1 MGLVNAMVSY
11 TTALAK
17 SSASVLIGD
26 GNRFNAKNVGF
37 GAYVGNEN
45 GKNPT
50 AWVDQFS
57 FGISGFGLGTAG
69 ENATAKTVT
78 SATVNVGN
86 EIYTKES
93 NTDTENETSDVDLTI
108 EAKNYASR
116 KAEAQNIGGSVV
128 KITVN
133 GVDAISDAQDSVS
146 VSAGGGHVKNL
157 DMMATGFS
165 YSDTSAYYFGV
176 DLIAAGAGAK
186 GYNYFKNNA
195 DAAVSGNWKAGRM
208 TINATQHD
216 AVDTTSEKNGGG
228 VATYGTMRGIID
240 TRKDGKA
247 THATV
252 NVKADTSI
260 QADSIDIQAKNSV
273 DTSYKKKYK
282 YQVQGNGAPI
292 LLGASAA
299 TSDNMIYKEAFVN
312 IGNNAQIVTSRA
324 QNYNAFSDARLDNA
338 VYSYLWGA
346 IESADSYA
354 KTDAQFTNKV
364 NVGSGAILKTTAAN
378 RASDNSSDH
387 SITLSASDNTESRVF
402 AEVHVAALLGIS
414 SLADAR
420 RPTAGAVARRKGLRL
435 RRGQRK
441 RQGLDM

>member
-1 MGLVNAMVSY
+1 
-11 TTALAK
+11 
-17 SSASVLIGD
+17 
-26 GNRFNAKNVGF
+26 
-37 GAYVGNEN
+37 
-45 GKNPT
+45 
-50 AWVDQFS
+50 
-57 FGISGFGLGTAG
+57 
-69 ENATAKTVT
+69 
-78 SATVNVGN
+78 
-86 EIYTKES
+86 
-93 NTDTENETSDVDLTI
+93 
-108 EAKNYASR
+108 
-116 KAEAQNIGGSVV
+116 
-128 KITVN
+128 
-133 GVDAISDAQDSVS
+133 
-146 VSAGGGHVKNL
+146 
-157 DMMATGFS
+157 MMATGFS

-414 SLADAR
+414 SLADAQNK
-420 RPTAGAVARRKGLRL
+420 VARTNTVTVAKEAFMQSEGDLNLYAGKSQYGNSVLKQGSYAEGYVTVINAGVKAKYTMETSTNNQVVVEEDAVGKAVKNINLQAIQGNVNIYKMAKEYRSDDQSSLRQAL
-435 RRGQRK
+435 PKDSKLTASQNNFVQVDGRLTSGQRNK
-441 RQGLDM
+441 LVISIQFL

>member
-1 MGLVNAMVSY
+1 
-11 TTALAK
+11 
-17 SSASVLIGD
+17 
-26 GNRFNAKNVGF
+26 
-37 GAYVGNEN
+37 
-45 GKNPT
+45 
-50 AWVDQFS
+50 
-57 FGISGFGLGTAG
+57 
-69 ENATAKTVT
+69 
-78 SATVNVGN
+78 
-86 EIYTKES
+86 
-93 NTDTENETSDVDLTI
+93 
-108 EAKNYASR
+108 
-116 KAEAQNIGGSVV
+116 
-128 KITVN
+128 
-133 GVDAISDAQDSVS
+133 
-146 VSAGGGHVKNL
+146 
-157 DMMATGFS
+157 
-165 YSDTSAYYFGV
+165 
-176 DLIAAGAGAK
+176 
-186 GYNYFKNNA
+186 
-195 DAAVSGNWKAGRM
+195 M

-414 SLADAR
+414 SLADAQNKVVR
-420 RPTAGAVARRKGLRL
+420 TNTVTVAKEAFMQSEGDLNLYAGKSQYGNSVLKQGSYAEGYVTVINAGVKAKYTMETSTNNQVVVEEDAVGKAVKNINLQAIQGNVNIYKMAKEYRSDDQSSLRQALPKDSKLTASQNNFVQVDGRL
-435 RRGQRK
+435 TSGQRIK
-441 RQGLDM
+441 LIEPGSYVAVLLP